1 MGRAKVSEVEH
12 GLRGGWGGAVII
24 SRCLPASRTKGSKS
38 SMVLR
43 RGGLLLWIL
52 LNICVSLS
60 FVLPRVFV
68 LGKVAEVA

>member
-1 MGRAKVSEVEH
+1 MVYVGVGAGLLLFRVVYRRHLPKVAKVEH
-12 GLRGGWGGAVII
+12 GFEEG
-24 SRCLPASRTKGSKS
+24 
-38 SMVLR
+38 
-43 RGGLLLWIL
+43 GGLLLWIL